1 MIDLLRWPAIAPT
14 LGRIHTTDKAPCSLS
29 CCRIQPRSAPRI
41 RLGVQ
46 LLVMNSTELWFR
58 ELALAHRERVSQ
70 ERFFFGEEG
79 LVKDGSVF
87 SKSPA
92 PFSSEARFC
101 PTSGTNL
108 FLPGLADP

>member
-1 MIDLLRWPAIAPT
+1 VIDLLRWPAIAPT

-79 LVKDGSVF
+79 LVKNGSVF

-92 PFSSEARFC
+92 PFSTSARLC

-108 FLPGLADP
+108 VFA